1 MATAISNTSSA
12 SKKGFDMLTNLK
24 TYLPYSALL
33 VALSALTIQVQAQ
46 QSVDNKW
53 YQVEVAIFTQPE
65 NAQLAASQET
75 FRKDITLSY
84 GDHTQKLQ
92 SVEEA
97 HLNTYNP
104 NLGSPSDSPA
114 PLGTGENTN
123 TDTTAAHNN
132 EEPLSPEIIREILQT
147 QAFVKL
153 PVALRNLNETV
164 GALERRNRQRILFHE
179 AWRQPLVDPEQAAA
193 IIIAG
198 GNHFENEQE
207 LAGTIKFGVS
217 RYIHAHTNIW
227 FSEFANNVGQEQQE
241 WPMVPTPPSAN
252 NSQIADTLI
261 NLDAGLNKSK
271 QDLWHQYDVID
282 TTYQNIIEKPFII
295 TNLATLIQT
304 RRMRSGEVHY
314 IDHPKIGILIT
325 VIPYEASSDAN

>member
-1 MATAISNTSSA
+1 
-12 SKKGFDMLTNLK
+12 MLANLK
-24 TYLPYSALL
+24 TYLPHSALL
-33 VALSALTIQVQAQ
+33 IALSALTSQALAQ
-46 QSVDNKW
+46 QSAVGKW
-53 YQVEVAIFTQPE
+53 YQVEVAVFTQPE

-84 GDHTQKLQ
+84 GEHTQQLQ

-97 HLNTYNP
+97 NP
-104 NLGSPSDSPA
+104 STHSANLEDQPDSRA
-114 PLGTGENTN
+114 NLETDVDANAGTALTSEK
-123 TDTTAAHNN
+123 A
-132 EEPLSPEIIREILQT
+132 LSPEMVNEILQT
-147 QAFVKL
+147 QPFVKL
-153 PVALRNLNETV
+153 PVELRNLNETV

-193 IIIAG
+193 IIISG

-217 RYIHAHTNIW
+217 RYIHVHTNIW
-227 FSEFANNVGQEQQE
+227 LSEFANNVGQEQQE
-241 WPMVPTPPSAN
+241 WPMVPTPPSGN
-252 NSQIADTLI
+252 ESQIADTQI
-261 NLDAGLNKSK
+261 NLNAGLDKPK

-282 TTYQNIIEKPFII
+282 TTYQNILEKSFIV

-325 VIPYEASSDAN
+325 VIPYESAPANN

>member
-1 MATAISNTSSA
+1 
-12 SKKGFDMLTNLK
+12 MLANLT
-24 TYLPYSALL
+24 TYLRHSALFI
-33 VALSALTIQVQAQ
+33 ACSALTSLALAQ
-46 QSVDNKW
+46 QNAEGKW
-53 YQVEVAIFTQPE
+53 YQVEVAVFTQPE

-84 GDHTQKLQ
+84 GEHTQQLQ

-97 HLNTYNP
+97 SLSKHSA
-104 NLGSPSDSPA
+104 NLAGQLDSVA
-114 PLGTGENTN
+114 SQEADNNAN
-123 TDTTAAHNN
+123 TDVALAG
-132 EEPLSPEIIREILQT
+132 EEPLSPEMINEILQT

-153 PVALRNLNETV
+153 PVELRNLNETV

-193 IIIAG
+193 IILAG

-217 RYIHAHTNIW
+217 RYIHVHTNIW

-241 WPMVPTPPSAN
+241 WPMVPTPPSGN
-252 NSQIADTLI
+252 ESQIADAQI
-261 NLDAGLNKSK
+261 NLNAGLDKSK

-282 TTYQNIIEKPFII
+282 TTYQNILDKSFIV

-325 VIPYEASSDAN
+325 VIPYDGAPANN